1 MVGRRALTRYASR
14 HLAQA
19 VLSVFG
25 VVTLTFLVLRITGNP
40 VNVLLPPNAT
50 SHQRAQLIRQLG
62 LNSSVLA
69 QYVRFLDQV
78 VHGRFGESIVG
89 GGNAATLVLSQMKPS
104 LELIGITIVAAT
116 VIGLL
121 GAVAAVSTQG
131 RFLDRA
137 ITSLAA
143 VAQAMPSFWLAL
155 LLILVFAVHLAVL
168 PATGMTGVSSIVLPV
183 ATLTVAL
190 VPYVLRVARSSILET
205 FREDFIRFQVAR
217 GIPARSILFKHALRS
232 SLAPVVA
239 MIGLQ
244 TGLLLSGV
252 VVIEQIFGRS
262 GIGRLLLT
270 AILQRNY
277 PVVQAAVIAIAIVV
291 VLANLLA
298 DLLIAALDPRVRLAH
313 GSAT

>member
-1 MVGRRALTRYASR
+1 
-14 HLAQA
+14 
-19 VLSVFG
+19 
-25 VVTLTFLVLRITGNP
+25 
-40 VNVLLPPNAT
+40 
-50 SHQRAQLIRQLG
+50 
-62 LNSSVLA
+62 
-69 QYVRFLDQV
+69 
-78 VHGRFGESIVG
+78 
-89 GGNAATLVLSQMKPS
+89 MKPS